1 MIAEDGHYLLPI
13 LPREVA
19 DLIKAQQDPKDKNSW
34 PVDLK
39 ARYDGLRKEFTASK
53 AEFVS
58 WVRKD
63 RDSRMNR
70 TAKQILQLIVD
81 CLNFDTGR
89 CDPGHQYIAD
99 ELGISVRTVERT
111 IPRIAEAG
119 WISVSRRGC
128 TTTNFYRLRVSMK
141 KVESILSYV
150 DGLRELRAEE
160 RERRRLLGYQSD
172 PTKLA
177 DHSTSDPTFVRSHDP
192 TEMADHDPTEM
203 AGKHM
208 KGTYEG
214 EHLNKSIISEEEE
227 ISIGDDPSFDD
238 AANSYASARGGDD
251 ENEPLPIPRNDQEA
265 ADMISMICDGRTVHP
280 AMRDRLRSMLKDG
293 VLTPRMIEGMLNRVK
308 GEAAA

>member
-1 MIAEDGHYLLPI
+1 MIVEDGHYLLPI

-19 DLIKAQQDPKDKNSW
+19 DRMKDKEEW
-34 PVDLK
+34 PADLK
-39 ARYDGLRKEFTASK
+39 ARYDGLRKQFSASK
-53 AEFVS
+53 AEFTS

-99 ELGISVRTVERT
+99 ELGISLRTVERT

-119 WISVSRRGC
+119 WLEVIRRGR
-128 TTTNFYRLRVSMK
+128 TTTNFYRLRVSVK
-141 KVESILSYV
+141 KIESILSYV
-150 DGLRELRAEE
+150 DSLRELRAEE
-160 RERRRLLGYQSD
+160 RDRRRMFGPQSD

-177 DHSTSDPTFVRSHDP
+177 DHSHSDPTFVRSHDT
-192 TEMADHDPTEM
+192 TELADHDPTEL

-208 KGTYEG
+208 NRTYEG
-214 EHLNKSIISEEEE
+214 EHLNKGILSEEEG

-251 ENEPLPIPRNDQEA
+251 ENEPLPVPRNDEEA
-265 ADMISMICDGRTVHP
+265 DDMVSMICEGRKVHP

-293 VLTPRMIEGMLNRVK
+293 VLTPRMIERMFDRLK
-308 GEAAA
+308 GEEAA